1 MKQRFLVSSDISDNK
16 KRRKVVR
23 ILEEYG
29 MRWQESV
36 FCCQFSKTEKEKV
49 IKKLNKIAD
58 KTDSVFVLPLSEQTI
73 EGTEFIG
80 LVKELVNQKPSVN
93 VF

>member
-1 MKQRFLVSSDISDNK
+1 VKQKFLVSSDISDNK

-29 MRWQESV
+29 IRWQESV
-36 FCCQFSKTEKEKV
+36 FCCQFSKTEKDKV
-49 IKKLNKIAD
+49 IKRLNKIAE

-73 EGTEFIG
+73 ELTEFIG
-80 LVKELVNQKPSVN
+80 LVKDIAIKKPMAN